1 MVGIVIVNYNTY
13 SDLVQCIE
21 SIYQYIKCEY
31 RIYVVDNGSD
41 ENIKN
46 KVADYC
52 KGRNKI
58 SLTSLDQNKG
68 YSRGNNIGIKKA
80 IQDNVNLIA
89 IVNSDIKFEND
100 AISIMCEDLDNEI
113 AVVGPRVK
121 NIFDN
126 NGQQLITTYN
136 FLSALLDRMPFFYL
150 KKAFEIGL
158 IDADRYQESG
168 HKYYGMVSGCCFLI
182 DLSVFMQI
190 GLFDENVFLYSEERI
205 LSIKLKAIK
214 KKVFYEPNAL
224 VLHSEGKTTEKLGN
238 PFADYH
244 RYISD
249 YYTVKRYCGISKLKL
264 LILRY
269 IRLLNFKIKVIMDK
283 NYKEYYTKL
292 KKKMTEIDNDKYEIG
307 R

>member
-1 MVGIVIVNYNTY
+1 MVGIIIVNYNTY

-21 SIYQYIKCEY
+21 SIYQNIKCEY

-41 ENIKN
+41 KNIKS
-46 KVADYC
+46 KIKEYC
-52 KGRNKI
+52 KGKNEI
-58 SLTSLDQNKG
+58 SLTSLDINEG
-68 YSRGNNIGIKKA
+68 YSRGNNIGIRQA

-100 AISIMCEDLDNEI
+100 AISIMCKDLDDEV

-121 NIFDN
+121 NIFGN

-136 FLSALLDRMPFFYL
+136 FLSALLDRMPFYYV
-150 KKAFEIGL
+150 KKFFEIGL
-158 IDADRYQESG
+158 INADRYIKKG

-182 DLSVFMQI
+182 DLDIFMQI

-205 LSIKLKAIK
+205 LSIKLKAIR
-214 KKVFYEPNAL
+214 KKVFYESNAL

-249 YYTVKRYCGISKLKL
+249 YYTVKRYCRISKLEL
-264 LILRY
+264 LIFKY
-269 IRLLNFKIKVIMDK
+269 IRLLNFKIKVILDK
-283 NYKEYYTKL
+283 SYKEYYIKL
-292 KKKMTEIDNDKYEIG
+292 KRKMTEIDNGSYEIG